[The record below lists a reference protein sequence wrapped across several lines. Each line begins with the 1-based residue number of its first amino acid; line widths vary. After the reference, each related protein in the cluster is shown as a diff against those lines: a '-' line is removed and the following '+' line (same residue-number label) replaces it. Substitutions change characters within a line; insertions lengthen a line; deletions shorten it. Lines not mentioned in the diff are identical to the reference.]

1 MSEEAVLCILCAKVG
16 VRSPFVLKDLT
27 QTLEMSMSPFL
38 NAVIGNKLFPL
49 KTAKVSP

>member
-1 MSEEAVLCILCAKVG
+1 MMSEEAVHCILCAKVG

-27 QTLEMSMSPFL
+27 LEMSMSPFL
-38 NAVIGNKLFPL
+38 NVVIENKLFPL